1 MMRFGALTLA
11 LICFSS
17 FVYGEKPSYDAVTSR
32 GQRTFIAHRGV
43 NLRSTIAGENSL
55 EAIGMST
62 RGGFGAIETDVRLSA
77 DDSLVVMHDATLN
90 RTCLNADGSP
100 IAEDTPVDSKT
111 WRQLREGYILKAD
124 RPSMRS
130 RIPSLREYLQECRK
144 QGIYTFIEP
153 KLNDSTGR
161 FYSRIIALAEEI
173 LGHGNYVVTS
183 NNRANDVIR
192 DTLGVADVRLMGI
205 LYQTTFDRINRLG
218 NCIMAIS
225 ASRIAEPE
233 YSQQMACAKEVGLQ
247 TESHADKFAY
257 FNRINSNPVDYVST
271 DFLAADLGDCG
282 TMVADLGT
290 LSDFAPAT
298 VSHGAI
304 LLPEE
309 DSVAPSHKL
318 PKVEYGG
325 AYLSM
330 DFDGK
335 VEITL
340 GRQTFTATGSD
351 NLRHQVLLYDEVP
364 EFKVKALSP
373 DVRIRRITLKIMEY

>member
-1 MMRFGALTLA
+1 MMRFSAVILA
-11 LICFSS
+11 FVCFSS
-17 FVYGEKPSYDAVTSR
+17 VVCGEKLSSDSVSSPGR
-32 GQRTFIAHRGV
+32 MFIAHRGV

-77 DDSLVVMHDATLN
+77 DDSLVVMHDVTLN

-100 IAEDTPVDSKT
+100 ITVETPVASKT
-111 WRQLREGYILKAD
+111 WKELRENYVLKAD
-124 RPSMRS
+124 DPSMRS
-130 RIPSLREYLQECRK
+130 RIPSLREYLQECKR

-153 KLNDSTGR
+153 KLKDNTGR
-161 FYSRIIALAEEI
+161 FYRRIIDLAEEI

-183 NNRANDVIR
+183 NNRANVIIR

-225 ASRIAEPE
+225 ATRIDEPE
-233 YSQQMACAKEVGLQ
+233 YSGQVALAKSVGLA
-247 TESHADKFAY
+247 TESHADKFVH
-257 FNRINSNPVDYVST
+257 FNRINSNPIDFVST

-282 TMVADLGT
+282 EMVAELGS
-290 LSDFAPAT
+290 LSDFASVK

-304 LLPEE
+304 VLPEGKTI
-309 DSVAPSHKL
+309 APKRKL
-318 PKVEYGG
+318 PEVRYGG
-325 AYLSM
+325 AYLGM
-330 DFDGK
+330 DFDGT

-340 GRQTFTATGSD
+340 GNQTFTATGAD
-351 NLRHQVLLYDEVP
+351 NLRHQVILYNQTP

>member
-1 MMRFGALTLA
+1 M
-11 LICFSS
+11 
-17 FVYGEKPSYDAVTSR
+17 
-32 GQRTFIAHRGV
+32 
-43 NLRSTIAGENSL
+43 RSTIAGENSL
-55 EAIGMST
+55 EAIGMAR

-100 IAEDTPVDSKT
+100 IKEETPVASLT
-111 WRQLREGYILKAD
+111 WKQLRNDYVLKAD
-124 RPSMRS
+124 RKSMRS
-130 RIPSLREYLQECRK
+130 RIPSLREYLQECER

-153 KLNDSTGR
+153 KLVDKTGR
-161 FYSRIIALAEEI
+161 FYRRIISVADEVF
-173 LGHGNYVVTS
+173 GRGNYVVTS
-183 NNRANDVIR
+183 NNRANDIVR

-225 ASRIAEPE
+225 ATRFDEPAYTE
-233 YSQQMACAKEVGLQ
+233 QVARSKNAGLT
-247 TESHADKFAY
+247 TESHADKFVH
-257 FNRINSNPVDYVST
+257 FNKINNHDIDFVST
-271 DFLAADLGDCG
+271 DFLAADITDSGE
-282 TMVADLGT
+282 MVAELAR
-290 LSDFAPAT
+290 LSDFKPAR

-304 LLPEE
+304 ALGEGEEIASASNLPE
-309 DSVAPSHKL
+309 VA
-318 PKVEYGG
+318 YGG
-325 AYLSM
+325 AYLNM

-364 EFKVKALSP
+364 RFKVKALSP
-373 DVRIRRITLKIMEY
+373 GVRIRRISLKIMEY